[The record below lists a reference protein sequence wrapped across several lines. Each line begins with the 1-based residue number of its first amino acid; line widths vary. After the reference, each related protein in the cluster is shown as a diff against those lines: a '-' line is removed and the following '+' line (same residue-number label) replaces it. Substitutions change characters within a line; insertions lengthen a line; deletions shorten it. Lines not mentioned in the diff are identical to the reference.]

1 MAQYLSSSVSV
12 NELPFWLPPNGNAIN
27 VTPKIAFSINEVI
40 YSVHM
45 TKKEVCRK
53 MSKSWANTFHTPL
66 SWPLKNLVNFQS
78 RWDNREAVKKLFY
91 KNHKNEGTRKRQRQQ
106 SKLHPAILMGP
117 VLWTIGM
124 MIKQEAGNLSAPFWH
139 KFASQPILKAPLD
152 IEKHKQT
159 NGFSNTKGRQSRTTV
174 TPTRNFSERNISK
187 Y

>member
-78 RWDNREAVKKLFY
+78 RWVIGELL
-91 KNHKNEGTRKRQRQQ
+91 KNFFTKITKRRAQERQQ

-124 MIKQEAGNLSAPFWH
+124 MIKQEAGNLLAPFWY

-159 NGFSNTKGRQSRTTV
+159 NCFSNTKGRQSQTTV
-174 TPTRNFSERNISK
+174 TTTRNFSERNISR